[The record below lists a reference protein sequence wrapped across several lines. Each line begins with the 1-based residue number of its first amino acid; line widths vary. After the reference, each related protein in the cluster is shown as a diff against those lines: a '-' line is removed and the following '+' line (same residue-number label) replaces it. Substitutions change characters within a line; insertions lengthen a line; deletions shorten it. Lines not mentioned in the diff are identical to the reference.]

1 LKPGDA
7 ILNPI
12 MINPDQLNEAS
23 YRVLQ
28 KNLIEAPAN
37 KYLYEHSCTIAV
49 AKQKSTF
56 NYILS
61 GSS

>member
-1 LKPGDA
+1 
-7 ILNPI
+7 
-12 MINPDQLNEAS
+12 MIKSDQLNEAS